1 MEEIFNEIATKNML
15 HWNEASFKHDYR
27 TLYKTIIESME
38 AAVNKNN
45 KTQ

>member
-15 HWNEASFKHDYR
+15 HWDEDGFKHDYR

-38 AAVNKNN
+38 VAVNKNN
-45 KTQ
+45 KN